1 MAIVVDH
8 PIERHVAPVKR
19 HLSPKGPIL
28 AGLALAL
35 VLLSGACQWGAE
47 PDPPTVLTWWIT
59 YSKDSQEYSAF
70 EAIAQAYTEQI
81 EGIEI
86 ELVSVPWDGIAPRGI
101 GLSQLDQALDPGPG
115 PDLWGPVP
123 CKWTGPLVDKK
134 QVAALDAADLPGQ
147 VFYPDVAVQACSVSD
162 ALYSL
167 PVLMDAAA
175 LIYNRELVPEPPA
188 AFADLVSLGKQLAG
202 GEEKK
207 WALALPLLSQY
218 HIYPFLDGYG
228 GYIFGRGENGWESQD
243 VGLQNEGAVRGTR
256 YLSSLYTSQHLFPDA
271 LADRAVMYDRSV
283 EFFTSG
289 QAAALIEGSWVL
301 PQLEASG
308 IDYGVAPIPL
318 LPGSEETPR
327 SLTLVQGIYVS
338 ATSEHPQ
345 ETLDFLSYLGG
356 EEGAIALQH
365 AMGTIPVRRDLLRNS
380 AVRDTPALRTWYD
393 LASAGVALP
402 NISDLDTIWQP
413 WGEAL
418 EVAIPGLTPAD
429 QALQDAVAQSELL
442 PPEEEAR

>member
-1 MAIVVDH
+1 MVDH
-8 PIERHVAPVKR
+8 PFEGHVAPVKR
-19 HLSPKGPIL
+19 RLSPKGYAL
-28 AGLALAL
+28 AGLVLAL
-35 VLLSGACQWGAE
+35 VFASNGCQWGAE
-47 PDPPTVLTWWIT
+47 PDPTTVLTWWIT
-59 YSKDSQEYSAF
+59 YSEDSQEYSTF
-70 EAIAQAYTEQI
+70 EAIAQAYTEQAK
-81 EGIEI
+81 GIEV
-86 ELVSVPWDGIAPRGI
+86 ELVSVPWEGIAPRGI

-123 CKWTGPLVDKK
+123 CKWTGPLVEKK
-134 QVAALDAADLPGQ
+134 QVAALDTAELPGQ
-147 VFYPDVAVQACSVSD
+147 VFYPDIAVQACSVSST
-162 ALYSL
+162 LYSL
-167 PVLMDAAA
+167 PVLMDSVA

-188 AFADLVSLGKQLAG
+188 TFVDLVSLGKQLAG
-202 GEEKK
+202 AEEKK

-228 GYIFGRGENGWESQD
+228 GYVFGRGENGWESQD
-243 VGLQNEGAVRGTR
+243 IGLQSEGTVRGTR

-271 LADRAVMYDRSV
+271 LADRSVMYGRSI
-283 EFFTSG
+283 ELFASG

-301 PQLEASG
+301 SRLEDSG
-308 IDYGVAPIPL
+308 VDYDVAPIPL

-345 ETLDFLSYLGG
+345 ETLSFLSYLG
-356 EEGAIALQH
+356 EEGVIPLQQAI
-365 AMGTIPVRRDLLRNS
+365 GTIPVRRDLLRDP
-380 AVRDTPALRTWYD
+380 ALRATPVLRTWYD

-402 NISDLDTIWQP
+402 NVSDLDTIWQP

-418 EVAIPGLTPAD
+418 EVAIPGLTPVD

-442 PPEEEAR
+442 PPEEETR